1 MADKIKYGAGGVPY
15 VSKKQS
21 NVLSEILTENP
32 NVIDVSVEIDDD
44 TVDEDPMNDKED
56 DDKEDDFNKR
66 LKKLARIFN
75 SSLCLGFKGKQN
87 KKNLTGKE
95 AKPLM

>member
-32 NVIDVSVEIDDD
+32 NVKDVSVEIDDD
-44 TVDEDPMNDKED
+44 TVDEVVT
-56 DDKEDDFNKR
+56 
-66 LKKLARIFN
+66 KKT
-75 SSLCLGFKGKQN
+75 KKQVI
-87 KKNLTGKE
+87 KNEKF
-95 AKPLM
+95 

>member
-1 MADKIKYGAGGVPY
+1 MADKIKNGAGGVPY

-44 TVDEDPMNDKED
+44 TVDEAVT
-56 DDKEDDFNKR
+56 
-66 LKKLARIFN
+66 KKT
-75 SSLCLGFKGKQN
+75 
-87 KKNLTGKE
+87 KKKVIKNEKF
-95 AKPLM
+95 

>member
-32 NVIDVSVEIDDD
+32 NVIDVSVEIDED
-44 TVDEDPMNDKED
+44 TVDEAVT
-56 DDKEDDFNKR
+56 
-66 LKKLARIFN
+66 KKT
-75 SSLCLGFKGKQN
+75 
-87 KKNLTGKE
+87 KKKVIKNEKF
-95 AKPLM
+95 

>member
-32 NVIDVSVEIDDD
+32 NVEDVSVEIDDD
-44 TVDEDPMNDKED
+44 TVDEVVT
-56 DDKEDDFNKR
+56 
-66 LKKLARIFN
+66 KKT
-75 SSLCLGFKGKQN
+75 
-87 KKNLTGKE
+87 KKKVIENEKF
-95 AKPLM
+95 

>member
-32 NVIDVSVEIDDD
+32 NVKDVSVEIDDD
-44 TVDEDPMNDKED
+44 TVDEVVT
-56 DDKEDDFNKR
+56 
-66 LKKLARIFN
+66 KKTKK
-75 SSLCLGFKGKQN
+75 KGN
-87 KKNLTGKE
+87 KK
-95 AKPLM
+95 

>member
-44 TVDEDPMNDKED
+44 TVDEAVT
-56 DDKEDDFNKR
+56 
-66 LKKLARIFN
+66 KKT
-75 SSLCLGFKGKQN
+75 
-87 KKNLTGKE
+87 KKKVIKNEKF
-95 AKPLM
+95 